1 MRNIVRDTAASGV
14 KHAAASGV
22 KYAAAGAVLG
32 GSLLFTAGLGLAA
45 AVPPASNA
53 VDLAIG
59 NIKILQNA
67 SLDTAVSVA
76 GAGCNI
82 NTAQANSLAQKAT
95 AEGSEQTIC
104 NLPGGVVTF
113 SQAGSVN
120 SGAGPAPAPAA
131 GTPNNPVNPMYPSEQ
146 QPQMQPR

>member
-1 MRNIVRDTAASGV
+1 MRTIVRNP
-14 KHAAASGV
+14 
-22 KYAAAGAVLG
+22 AAGTVLG
-32 GSLLFTAGLGLAA
+32 GSLLFTAGLGLAGA
-45 AVPPASNA
+45 APPASNA

-76 GAGCNI
+76 GAVCNI

-104 NLPGGVVTF
+104 NLPGGGGTF
-113 SQAGSVN
+113 SQAGSAN
-120 SGAGPAPAPAA
+120 SGARPPPSPAA
-131 GTPNNPVNPMYPSEQ
+131 RTPSSAVNPRYPSRQ
-146 QPQMQPR
+146 QPQMRARWR

>member
-1 MRNIVRDTAASGV
+1 MRKIVT
-14 KHAAASGV
+14 KT
-22 KYAAAGAVLG
+22 AAGAVLG
-32 GSLLFTAGLGLAA
+32 GSLLFTAGLGVAGAA
-45 AVPPASNA
+45 PPGASNA

-67 SLDTAVSVA
+67 SLDTAASVA
-76 GAGCNI
+76 GAVCNI

-95 AEGSEQTIC
+95 AEGSEQTVC

-120 SGAGPAPAPAA
+120 SGAGLAPAPAA
-131 GTPNNPVNPMYPSEQ
+131 GTPNNPMNPVNPMYPSEQ

>member
-1 MRNIVRDTAASGV
+1 MRKFV
-14 KHAAASGV
+14 KNT
-22 KYAAAGAVLG
+22 AAGAVLG
-32 GSLLFTAGLGLAA
+32 GSLLFTVGLGVAGAA
-45 AVPPASNA
+45 PPSPTNA

-67 SLDTAVSVA
+67 SLDTAASVA
-76 GAGCNI
+76 GAVCNI
-82 NTAQANSLAQKAT
+82 NTAQASTLAQTAT
-95 AEGSEQTIC
+95 AEGNEQTVC

-120 SGAGPAPAPAA
+120 SGVGPAPAPAA

>member
-1 MRNIVRDTAASGV
+1 MRNIVRNTAAGT
-14 KHAAASGV
+14 
-22 KYAAAGAVLG
+22 VLG
-32 GSLLFTAGLGLAA
+32 GSLLFTAGLGLAGA
-45 AVPPASNA
+45 APPASNA

-76 GAGCNI
+76 GAVCNI

-95 AEGSEQTIC
+95 AEGSEQTVC

-131 GTPNNPVNPMYPSEQ
+131 GTPNNPINPVNPMYPSEQ

>member
-14 KHAAASGV
+14 KYAAASGV

-76 GAGCNI
+76 GAVCHI
-82 NTAQANSLAQKAT
+82 NTAPGNSPAHQAT
-95 AEGSEQTIC
+95 PEGSAQT
-104 NLPGGVVTF
+104 LVTSPPAFFGVRAVSRLQVAFSYRFRRGTGADSGRWPGGWPF
-113 SQAGSVN
+113 W
-120 SGAGPAPAPAA
+120 
-131 GTPNNPVNPMYPSEQ
+131 
-146 QPQMQPR
+146 RHL

>member
-1 MRNIVRDTAASGV
+1 MLRNIVRDT
-14 KHAAASGV
+14 AASGV

-76 GAGCNI
+76 GAVCNI
-82 NTAQANSLAQKAT
+82 NTAQANSLAQRAT
-95 AEGSEQTIC
+95 TESSAQTVC
-104 NLPGGVVTF
+104 SLPGGVVTF

-131 GTPNNPVNPMYPSEQ
+131 GMPNNPMNPTNPMNPSEQ
-146 QPQMQPR
+146 PG